1 MLLPPSASNRLQSWT
16 RLLAAAAVIAAV
28 WLGILPY
35 VGSRP
40 TIRAYIARNDSLGID
55 PSAKFYTELP
65 GMPQFAARI
74 DDARRRDGAVF
85 GMGQP

>member
-1 MLLPPSASNRLQSWT
+1 MRLVAAT
-16 RLLAAAAVIAAV
+16 AMLAAI

-40 TIRAYIARNDSLGID
+40 SIRAYIEQNELHGID

-65 GMPQFAARI
+65 GMPVFSARM
-74 DDARRRDGAVF
+74 DDALRRDGAAF
-85 GMGQP
+85 GIEPANPLTLKR